1 MNRSEPHI
9 FQKKSLSQVFLR
21 ENWPCQKIVQ
31 KLQQWQVKRV
41 LEIGPGAGI
50 LTHELLQAGF
60 AVTSVEKDSRFFERL
75 NEIKTVM
82 SDSER
87 ERFQIVNQDFLKFDL
102 DSWCKSSERSALVGN
117 IPYSIS
123 SQILLSTLQNISLL
137 VGAMYLVQLEFGQRL
152 VAAPNTKI
160 YGSLSVYTQLRAKAT
175 LEGKVAK
182 TCFKPIPAV
191 DSVLVSLQYRANNIE
206 QRILKH
212 AELITRAA
220 FMQRRK
226 KMINSIAQYIK
237 GLPAEEL
244 GVDLNRRG
252 ESLSPEEF
260 TNLAAQVLRLENA
273 KKTN

>member
-1 MNRSEPHI
+1 M
-9 FQKKSLSQVFLR
+9 
-21 ENWPCQKIVQ
+21 Q

-82 SDSER
+82 DNSER
-87 ERFQIVNQDFLKFDL
+87 ERFQIINQDFLKFDL

-123 SQILLSTLQNISLL
+123 SQILLSTLQNISTL
-137 VGAMYLVQLEFGQRL
+137 VGAMFLVQLEFGQRL

-191 DSVLVSLQYRANNIE
+191 DSVLVSLQYRPNNID
-206 QRILKH
+206 QKILKQ

-226 KMINSIAQYIK
+226 KMINSISQYIK

-260 TNLAAQVLRLENA
+260 TNLAAQVLRLENS